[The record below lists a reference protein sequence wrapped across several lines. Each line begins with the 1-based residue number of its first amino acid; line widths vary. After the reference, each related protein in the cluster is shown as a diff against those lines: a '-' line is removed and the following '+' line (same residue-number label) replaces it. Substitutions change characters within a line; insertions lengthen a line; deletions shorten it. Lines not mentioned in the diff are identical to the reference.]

1 MTWEQTTQ
9 TLLGNRLIGEL
20 ERVIEKGKPKK
31 NLVRDEDIVF
41 TLPKIP
47 TIQDNNDFETK
58 KEIKQQEDKKINDEI
73 DL

>member
-47 TIQDNNDFETK
+47 TIQGNNDFETK
-58 KEIKQQEDKKINDEI
+58 KEIK
-73 DL
+73 

>member
-20 ERVIEKGKPKK
+20 ERVVEKGKPKK
-31 NLVRDEDIVF
+31 NLVRDENIVF
-41 TLPKIP
+41 KLPKIP
-47 TIQDNNDFETK
+47 TIRDNDDFETK
-58 KEIKQQEDKKINDEI
+58 KEIKEQEDKEINDEI